1 MLISAEKITKNF
13 SNILKITIFWSNFC
27 YMCLKVPLYSP
38 NQKWYK
44 KMCKTKNVRNY
55 DSGKVAK
62 FQDAKISGFWVNLK
76 KPQGGVESTP
86 PGPNRVKLPM
96 SLDIRSW
103 LKQIVSIVE
112 VFEIVLKIR
121 EIFFCVL
128 EKN

>member
-1 MLISAEKITKNF
+1 MNNTLDQNDHQV
-13 SNILKITIFWSNFC
+13 FC
-27 YMCLKVPLYSP
+27 RDNPM
-38 NQKWYK
+38 NH
-44 KMCKTKNVRNY
+44 
-55 DSGKVAK
+55 
-62 FQDAKISGFWVNLK
+62 FQIN
-76 KPQGGVESTP
+76 
-86 PGPNRVKLPM
+86 LPM